1 MDRRAR
7 ITEAIL
13 YAWQLPQHLVA
24 LLFLLVLRP
33 EKREAQGV
41 AFYLSGRMRGGISL
55 GRYIIV
61 GPHWNEKDL
70 AHEDGHS
77 LQSLILG
84 LLYLPVVGLPSLT
97 WAALYGRVIKATPGG
112 YFRFYTEKWADQL
125 GGVTR

>member
-41 AFYLSGRMRGGISL
+41 AFYYSPKMRGGISL

-61 GPHWNEKDL
+61 GDNYTEKDL

-84 LLYLPVVGLPSLT
+84 WLYLPVVGLPSLT